1 MQQQQQPL
9 YDPRYEQ
16 YEGGPES
23 AQRLNQPS
31 MREASSRNAE
41 GIKLNKNSGGSDE
54 ALKNKNEE
62 YGYGEEYGYE
72 YG

>member
-1 MQQQQQPL
+1 
-9 YDPRYEQ
+9 
-16 YEGGPES
+16 
-23 AQRLNQPS
+23 
-31 MREASSRNAE
+31 MREASRNPE